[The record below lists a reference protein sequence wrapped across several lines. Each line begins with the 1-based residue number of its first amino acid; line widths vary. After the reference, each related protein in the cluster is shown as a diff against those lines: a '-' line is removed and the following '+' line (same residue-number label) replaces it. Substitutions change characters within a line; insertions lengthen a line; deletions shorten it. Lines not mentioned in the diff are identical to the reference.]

1 VASDELLEHVRVK
14 QQDLLDKL
22 KAKRGVMKNN
32 LMVEEPNEEE
42 KQEEDKVEKAQSHEN
57 DDNIVVEEYEEA
69 PQA

>member
-1 VASDELLEHVRVK
+1 VRVK

-22 KAKRGVMKNN
+22 KAKRGVMQNN

-42 KQEEDKVEKAQSHEN
+42 KQEENKVEKAQSIEN

-69 PQA
+69 PLA

>member
-22 KAKRGVMKNN
+22 KAKRGVLQNN

-42 KQEEDKVEKAQSHEN
+42 S
-57 DDNIVVEEYEEA
+57 
-69 PQA
+69 